1 MKKQKWLLALAL
13 AEAIITCT
21 VIACNNGINATGTR
35 SSGERVKIDRSQRT
49 AIDANEYVDFTVPQ
63 HNALTFQKEDLLYTL
78 GDKTYRNGN
87 SYIKINR
94 SEGTIEI
101 NSDCGMYDGKN
112 NCQIYGKYGF
122 EIKAASSDCLYVRR
136 NPGVSGTLLID
147 GEAFTNDLIPDLA
160 VCLPLYGFSRNRIEI
175 SPIMNGYI
183 IMPSGTYWNR

>member
-1 MKKQKWLLALAL
+1 MKKQKWLPALA
-13 AEAIITCT
+13 ASAAIITCM
-21 VIACNNGINATGTR
+21 VIACNNGMNATGTR
-35 SSGERVKIDRSQRT
+35 GGGERVKIDRSRRM
-49 AIDANEYVDFTVPQ
+49 AIDANEYVDFTAPR
-63 HNALTFQKEDLLYTL
+63 HNALIFQKEDLLHTL
-78 GDKTYRNGN
+78 GDNTYKNGN

-101 NSDCGMYDGKN
+101 NSDCGAYDGRM

-122 EIKAASSDCLYVRR
+122 EIKAASSDCLYLRR

-147 GEAFTNDLIPDLA
+147 GEAFTDGQIPDLA

-183 IMPSGTYWNR
+183 VMPSGTYWNR

>member
-1 MKKQKWLLALAL
+1 MKKREWLFVSAA
-13 AEAIITCT
+13 AIIICT
-21 VIACNNGINATGTR
+21 VIACNNGISVAGAR
-35 SSGERVKIDRSQRT
+35 GGGERVKPDRSKRV
-49 AIDANEYVDFTVPQ
+49 AIDGNEYVDFTVLR
-63 HNALTFQKEDLLYTL
+63 HNALTFRNEDLFFTL

-101 NSDCGMYDGKN
+101 NSDCGVYNGKD

-122 EIKAASSDCLYVRR
+122 EIKAASSDCLYLRR
-136 NPGVSGTLLID
+136 NNGVGGALLID
-147 GEAFTNDLIPDLA
+147 GEAFTNDQIPDLA

-183 IMPSGTYWNR
+183 VMPSGTYWSR